1 MSGFNTPPAQA
12 PQTPPGDPHGA
23 PYTPPV
29 AQQPQPVVVNGQ
41 TFNYNDQ
48 GHLVPV
54 GTPASQP
61 LPVAPAAPVAPLQ
74 DLNTTASTDTVEVS
88 TEVRAQV
95 EGFLTTAKV
104 SVDQVEQE
112 IAVLGKVSDGTRKA
126 LVDKHGEATANLVLN
141 QIDGLAAESKK
152 QAAALQ
158 QLQLDTVAEA
168 FKGVTEQ
175 SPQESWNELVG
186 WARTNIDK
194 DTRAQLNAMLKQG
207 SFQAKQAIDYMIN
220 ELRTKTGTDQQGT
233 FLGGEAAGGSD
244 TSDLITASEYS
255 RQLEVLVQ
263 KHGYNSP
270 QVQAL
275 GAKREA
281 SRKRGY

>member
-1 MSGFNTPPAQA
+1 MSGINTPPVQQQA
-12 PQTPPGDPHGA
+12 PQQGDPNGA

-29 AQQPQPVVVNGQ
+29 QQQAQPVVVNGQ
-41 TFNYNDQ
+41 QFNYNAQ

-54 GTPASQP
+54 GTPANTP
-61 LPVAPAAPVAPLQ
+61 LPQAPAAPVPMQGLDTPAP
-74 DLNTTASTDTVEVS
+74 TDTVEVS
-88 TEVRAQV
+88 TEVRTQV

-126 LVDKHGEATANLVLN
+126 LVEKHGEATANLVLN

-207 SFQAKQAIDYMIN
+207 SFQAKQAINYMIN
-220 ELRTKTGTDQQGT
+220 ELRSKTGTEQQGQ
-233 FLGGEAAGGSD
+233 FVGGEAAGGTD
-244 TSDLITASEYS
+244 TSNLITASEYT